1 MQKQLKEQEPKE
13 ADDWGNPPA
22 PDTPENRKKALKA
35 QIILGIFGFIGIL
48 LPGILYWIKFKWCYC
63 NL

>member
-13 ADDWGNPPA
+13 EDDWGNPPA

-35 QIILGIFGFIGIL
+35 QIILGIFVFIGIL
-48 LPGILYWIKFKWCYC
+48 LPGILYWIKFK
-63 NL
+63 